1 LYFFG
6 TGCQEING
14 FHDLLPNV
22 MASAPQFQ
30 NVEGTLPVAGFPVAP
45 LHAPTPDQFP
55 GMKTCSLPLPKVRLR
70 ALALTLSIAGA
81 CAAPKT
87 SSVASPVRPDASP
100 ESVPPPAALLRPDAA
115 KDTAPPPAPETEPIP
130 ELKFPGLTIN
140 ARERCIDLDA
150 TVCLSEG
157 ALELVACRKEGKV
170 HESIVAVEARPSH
183 IHTALLLLGANNGTP
198 AMRRPVNEAQTRW
211 VDIPP
216 TGDLIDVFLEF
227 NNAEGQP
234 VERPISDFMRRTHR
248 EDVDRRTSGPE
259 ASKEQRIP
267 NAFIFAGSHLNDRGD
282 GPRGYLA
289 DTSGHVISICTFGDE
304 LLCLPEIHSHQQGA
318 LTWEIDPTH
327 LPKKGTPVTLRLRLK
342 KSPEPEPNSKP

>member
-1 LYFFG
+1 
-6 TGCQEING
+6 
-14 FHDLLPNV
+14 
-22 MASAPQFQ
+22 MR
-30 NVEGTLPVAGFPVAP
+30 
-45 LHAPTPDQFP
+45 
-55 GMKTCSLPLPKVRLR
+55 TCSLSLPKVRFR

-81 CAAPKT
+81 CPAQKPP
-87 SSVASPVRPDASP
+87 SVASPAGPDASQ
-100 ESVPPPAALLRPDAA
+100 ESVPPPTAPLRADAA
-115 KDTAPPPAPETEPIP
+115 RHAAPPPASKAESIP

-140 ARERCIDLDA
+140 ARERCIDVDA

-157 ALELVACRKEGKV
+157 ALELIACTKGGKV

-227 NNAEGQP
+227 NNAEGKP
-234 VERPISDFMRRTHR
+234 VERPIGDFIRRTNR
-248 EDVDRRTSGPE
+248 DGVARTKSEPE
-259 ASKEQRIP
+259 ANKVQSIP
-267 NAFIFAGSHLNDRGD
+267 HAFVFAGSHLKDRGD

-289 DTSGHVISICTFGDE
+289 DISGHVISMCTFGDE

-342 KSPEPEPNSKP
+342 KSPEPAPNSKR

>member
-1 LYFFG
+1 MRTSSL
-6 TGCQEING
+6 
-14 FHDLLPNV
+14 
-22 MASAPQFQ
+22 
-30 NVEGTLPVAGFPVAP
+30 
-45 LHAPTPDQFP
+45 
-55 GMKTCSLPLPKVRLR
+55 SLPIARLR

-81 CAAPKT
+81 CPAQKT
-87 SSVASPVRPDASP
+87 QPVASPVGPDASQ
-100 ESVPPPAALLRPDAA
+100 ESVPPPTVPPRPDAA
-115 KDTAPPPAPETEPIP
+115 RDAAPPPASKGEPIP

-140 ARERCIDLDA
+140 ARERCIDVDA

-157 ALELVACRKEGKV
+157 ALELIACNKGGKV

-227 NNAEGQP
+227 NNAEGKP
-234 VERPISDFMRRTHR
+234 VERPISDFIRRTNH
-248 EDVDRRTSGPE
+248 DGVDRAKSEPE
-259 ASKEQRIP
+259 ANKVQSIP
-267 NAFIFAGSHLNDRGD
+267 HAFIFAGSHLKDHGD
-282 GPRGYLA
+282 EPRVYLA
-289 DTSGHVISICTFGDE
+289 DINGHVISICTFGDE

-327 LPKKGTPVTLRLRLK
+327 LPERDTKVTLRLRVRK
-342 KSPEPEPNSKP
+342 ASNPESED